1 MRADPNQA
9 AKRRARTNGFTIL
22 ELLVIMA
29 VISIIS
35 AVALPSFMRSYRGY
49 QLSDA
54 AYQVAGVLKFTHYEA
69 VRLNVATATPL
80 KAQVSRIAGT
90 GTYIF
95 TDSNNSGTVQQ
106 GEKQALFAGVVN
118 LVPSTTPPNTGGLA
132 AAVGVAAFTN
142 ISPTNGSISFDQRG
156 AVQPPAVSVF
166 YVGNTG
172 LPALGYR
179 AIVVLPTGSIQV
191 WSCDSGGNWL
201 RVS

>member
-1 MRADPNQA
+1 
-9 AKRRARTNGFTIL
+9 
-22 ELLVIMA
+22 MA

-80 KAQVSRIAGT
+80 KAQVTQVAGT

-106 GEKQALFAGVVN
+106 GEKQALFPGVVN

-142 ISPTNGSISFDQRG
+142 ISPTNGSVSFDQRG
-156 AVQPPAVSVF
+156 AVAAASGKRSLRWKHRASGF
-166 YVGNTG
+166 G
-172 LPALGYR
+172 LSSHRR
-179 AIVVLPTGSIQV
+179 ASHGF
-191 WSCDSGGNWL
+191 DSGL
-201 RVS
+201 VMR